1 MKKRHLILIL
11 SAVALASLSGC
22 TKDKPTEPAPLET
35 IAPDIDTSEGDD
47 LNDKLD
53 DTSAPDLDIS
63 SYVVGPNGEKLTG
76 DEAIAYEEEM
86 LYGKSSESSTSESGE
101 TLEGDSLT
109 ESTSQSEDRS
119 GVLDEGTGDSL
130 TESTSQS
137 QDGLQDGSSENTSQS
152 ESVPVDVASDQ
163 RDLTDDEYQQLQN
176 EIDDWTYQEALKRM
190 GIQQ

>member
-11 SAVALASLSGC
+11 SALTLASLSGC

-35 IAPDIDTSEGDD
+35 IAPDIASTEEDD

-53 DTSAPDLDIS
+53 DTSVPDLDIS
-63 SYVVGPNGEKLTG
+63 SYMVGPNGEKFTG

-86 LYGKSSESSTSESGE
+86 LYGTQKVN
-101 TLEGDSLT
+101 DSLT
-109 ESTSQSEDRS
+109 ESSQSEDGTGEVNES
-119 GVLDEGTGDSL
+119 TGDSL
-130 TESTSQS
+130 TESTSS
-137 QDGLQDGSSENTSQS
+137 QDGSQTANESTSQS
-152 ESVPVDVASDQ
+152 ESTSETVPVDVASDQ

>member
-101 TLEGDSLT
+101 TLESGSLTESQDGTGESASQSEDGSQDINESTGDSLT
-109 ESTSQSEDRS
+109 ESTSQSEP
-119 GVLDEGTGDSL
+119 VT
-130 TESTSQS
+130 
-137 QDGLQDGSSENTSQS
+137 
-152 ESVPVDVASDQ
+152 VDVASDQ

-176 EIDDWTYQEALKRM
+176 EIDEWTYQEALKRM

>member
-35 IAPDIDTSEGDD
+35 IAPDMNTSEGDD

-86 LYGKSSESSTSESGE
+86 LYGKSSQSNE
-101 TLEGDSLT
+101 SLT
-109 ESTSQSEDRS
+109 ESTSSQDRS
-119 GVLDEGTGDSL
+119 G
-130 TESTSQS
+130 ESTSQS
-137 QDGLQDGSSENTSQS
+137 ESQ
-152 ESVPVDVASDQ
+152 SVPVDVASDQ
-163 RDLTDDEYQQLQN
+163 RDLTADEYQQLQN

>member
-11 SAVALASLSGC
+11 SALTLASLSGC

-35 IAPDIDTSEGDD
+35 ISPDIASTEEDD
-47 LNDKLD
+47 LNDKLG
-53 DTSAPDLDIS
+53 DTSVPDLNIS
-63 SYVVGPNGEKLTG
+63 SYLVGPNGEKLTG

-86 LYGKSSESSTSESGE
+86 LYGTQNSSQEVN
-101 TLEGDSLT
+101 DSLT
-109 ESTSQSEDRS
+109 ESTSQD
-119 GVLDEGTGDSL
+119 GTGEVDESTSASL
-130 TESTSQS
+130 TESTSS
-137 QDGLQDGSSENTSQS
+137 QDGSQTANESTSQSESTS

-163 RDLTDDEYQQLQN
+163 RDLTADEYQQLQN

>member
-35 IAPDIDTSEGDD
+35 IAPDMNTSEGDD

-86 LYGKSSESSTSESGE
+86 LYGKSSESNE
-101 TLEGDSLT
+101 SLT
-109 ESTSQSEDRS
+109 ESTSSKDGTSEAS
-119 GVLDEGTGDSL
+119 ESASL
-130 TESTSQS
+130 TESTSES
-137 QDGLQDGSSENTSQS
+137 QDGSQDGSDKSTSQSESQS

>member
-35 IAPDIDTSEGDD
+35 IAPDMNTSEGDD

-86 LYGKSSESSTSESGE
+86 LYGKSSQSNE
-101 TLEGDSLT
+101 SLT
-109 ESTSQSEDRS
+109 ESTSSQD
-119 GVLDEGTGDSL
+119 GTVDDSTSASL
-130 TESTSQS
+130 TESTSS
-137 QDGLQDGSSENTSQS
+137 QDRSGESTSQS
-152 ESVPVDVASDQ
+152 ESQSVPVDVASDQ
-163 RDLTDDEYQQLQN
+163 RDLTADEYQQLQN

>member
-35 IAPDIDTSEGDD
+35 IAPDITTSEGDD

-86 LYGKSSESSTSESGE
+86 LYGTQNSSSEVS
-101 TLEGDSLT
+101 DSLT
-109 ESTSQSEDRS
+109 ETKSQYED
-119 GVLDEGTGDSL
+119 GTGEIDESASVSL

-137 QDGLQDGSSENTSQS
+137 QDGSGESTSQSESQS

-163 RDLTDDEYQQLQN
+163 RDFTNDEYQQLQN
-176 EIDDWTYQEALKRM
+176 EIDDWTSERARTS
-190 GIQQ
+190 ISIE

>member
-11 SAVALASLSGC
+11 SAVVLASLSGC

-35 IAPDIDTSEGDD
+35 IAPDMNTSEGDD

-53 DTSAPDLDIS
+53 DTSVPDLDIS

-86 LYGKSSESSTSESGE
+86 LYGTQNSSSEVSE
-101 TLEGDSLT
+101 SLT
-109 ESTSQSEDRS
+109 ESTSSQDGSVDNS
-119 GVLDEGTGDSL
+119 TSASL
-130 TESTSQS
+130 TESTSS
-137 QDGLQDGSSENTSQS
+137 QDGSQAANESTSQS
-152 ESVPVDVASDQ
+152 ESIPVDVASDQ